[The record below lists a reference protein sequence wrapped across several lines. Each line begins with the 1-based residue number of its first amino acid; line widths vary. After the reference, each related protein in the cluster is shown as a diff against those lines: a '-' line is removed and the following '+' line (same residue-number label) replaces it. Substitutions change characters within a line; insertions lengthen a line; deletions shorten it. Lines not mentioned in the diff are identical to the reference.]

1 MSTPLH
7 VLIVEDGAEATE
19 RMVRELER
27 AGFRP
32 TWQAAGDPA
41 GYLWALA
48 EQPQVII
55 ARSTTHRLGAR
66 QALDLLHEQG
76 YEIPLI
82 VISSVADEDTGIE
95 CLRHGATDHLY
106 EDRLARLGPA
116 IERALRQRRMLAER
130 RRAERTA
137 RVHERRFR
145 AAFDNAPV
153 GMALTTAHG
162 YIIDANA
169 ALCALTRCTVEQIR
183 AGGLSELVAPQDR
196 DQLST
201 AAPQPA
207 RTAAPTVPP
216 QRRPANGDAIPRGA
230 AGGDAGPRSDAERDA
245 GLFGAAEGG
254 IDSRK
259 GVDGDAGL
267 CGAADGDAGTAG
279 RRLPEIRL
287 LRAGTDPLP
296 VRYCA
301 TVVDDALETGG
312 SGTGWHVIHQFSG
325 TY

>member
-7 VLIVEDGAEATE
+7 VLIVEDGAEAAE
-19 RMVRELER
+19 RLARELER

-32 TWQAAGDPA
+32 TWQAASDPA

-48 EQPQVII
+48 EQPQAII

-130 RRAERTA
+130 QRAERTA

-183 AGGLSELVAPQDR
+183 TGGLSELVAPQDR
-196 DQLST
+196 DRLST
-201 AAPQPA
+201 A
-207 RTAAPTVPP
+207 VPP
-216 QRRPANGDAIPRGA
+216 PAGTPVTTIPAQRPPTNGDPEMPGA
-230 AGGDAGPRSDAERDA
+230 VASDVGSHGPA
-245 GLFGAAEGG
+245 
-254 IDSRK
+254 
-259 GVDGDAGL
+259 DGDAGL
-267 CGAADGDAGTAG
+267 RGACGGDSGLDG

-287 LRAGTDPLP
+287 LRAGADPLP

-301 TVVDDALETGG
+301 TVVDDALDTGG